1 MAIYLPLSRL
11 LALYVAATQ
20 KLFKVTQRFLGAI
33 DGKVPYIIGVAG
45 SMEVGNRAAL
55 SERGYSSPSTA
66 PLFTVISSTGCHP
79 PAEPS
84 FSPAVVDGLK
94 RQKERPMPTR
104 KSANP
109 LEDLFTE
116 TLKDIYFA
124 EKQILR
130 ALPKMAKEATSPELK
145 DAFETHRDETENQ
158 VERLNQIFDGMGRP
172 ARGKTCEAIVGIIDE
187 AKEFMDEFKGEDALD
202 AGLVASAQTV
212 EHYEIA
218 RYGTLKT
225 WARQL
230 GMEDAAK
237 LLDQTLQEEIKTDK
251 LLTDLAMKDVNRK
264 AA

>member
-1 MAIYLPLSRL
+1 M
-11 LALYVAATQ
+11 
-20 KLFKVTQRFLGAI
+20 
-33 DGKVPYIIGVAG
+33 
-45 SMEVGNRAAL
+45 
-55 SERGYSSPSTA
+55 PS
-66 PLFTVISSTGCHP
+66 
-79 PAEPS
+79 
-84 FSPAVVDGLK
+84 
-94 RQKERPMPTR
+94 R

-145 DAFETHRDETENQ
+145 QAFEKHRDETEGQ
-158 VERLNQIFDGMGRP
+158 VERLNDIFESMGRP
-172 ARGKTCEAIVGIIDE
+172 ARGKTCEAIIGIIDE
-187 AKEFMDEFKGEDALD
+187 AKEMMEEFKGEEALD
-202 AGLVASAQTV
+202 AGLAASAQTV

-218 RYGTLKT
+218 RYGTLKS

-237 LLDQTLQEEIKTDK
+237 LLDETLQEEIKTDK
-251 LLTDLAMKDVNRK
+251 LLTELAMKTVNRK

>member
-1 MAIYLPLSRL
+1 
-11 LALYVAATQ
+11 
-20 KLFKVTQRFLGAI
+20 
-33 DGKVPYIIGVAG
+33 
-45 SMEVGNRAAL
+45 
-55 SERGYSSPSTA
+55 
-66 PLFTVISSTGCHP
+66 
-79 PAEPS
+79 
-84 FSPAVVDGLK
+84 
-94 RQKERPMPTR
+94 MPTR

-145 DAFETHRDETENQ
+145 EAFEKHRDETENQ
-158 VERLNQIFDGMGRP
+158 IERLNQVFDSMGRP
-172 ARGKTCEAIVGIIDE
+172 ARGKTCEAIIGIIDE
-187 AKEFMDEFKGEDALD
+187 AKEVMDEFKGEDALD
-202 AGLVASAQTV
+202 AGLAASAQTV

-225 WARQL
+225 WAREL

-251 LLTDLAMKDVNRK
+251 LLSDLAIKNVNKK